1 MRLGIV
7 ARAAGAAPLAG
18 ARFLGVSGT
27 PPLIGL
33 NGSGAGDGLPND
45 APILLQPFS
54 SMDGGRTWIQ
64 VPNFNLRLSPIVS
77 LPPDQP

>member
-1 MRLGIV
+1 MRLGAA

-18 ARFLGVSGT
+18 ARFLGLSGT

-33 NGSGAGDGLPND
+33 DGSGAGDGLPND
-45 APILLQPFS
+45 APILGQSFS
-54 SMDGGRTWIQ
+54 SMNGGITWAHVQ
-64 VPNFNLRLSPIVS
+64 NFNLRFSLIVS